1 MEGTADECIC
11 RLGRAASGEMVVY
24 SIKQK
29 VRTETKPILDSSST
43 ICVVSMW
50 TSEQLSS
57 FP

>member
-1 MEGTADECIC
+1 MEGAADECTC

-43 ICVVSMW
+43 ICAVNTW